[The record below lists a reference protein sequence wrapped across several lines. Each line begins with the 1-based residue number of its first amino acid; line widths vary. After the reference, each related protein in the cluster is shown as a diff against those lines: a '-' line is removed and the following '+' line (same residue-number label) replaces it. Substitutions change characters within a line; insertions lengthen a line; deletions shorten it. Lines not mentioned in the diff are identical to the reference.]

1 MVAAISQVA
10 SHHVEAIQV
19 VVVAMQVVVVAI
31 VVVGALVRHGDRA
44 DNGRAEMPTVVVV
57 TVVDTMVVRFQWVGA
72 IRASPIRTSPSLAIA
87 NTGDQHRWF

>member
-1 MVAAISQVA
+1 MVAITSQVV
-10 SHHVEAIQV
+10 SHRVVATQVVVVVMLV
-19 VVVAMQVVVVAI
+19 VVVAMVG
-31 VVVGALVRHGDRA
+31 VGAPIHHGGRA
-44 DNGRAEMPTVVVV
+44 DMPTVVVV